1 MSGFWPPLSVSSP
14 LELVLSCSF
23 FGVSVYCFLAMA
35 AVCFGN
41 SPVLLNYCSKPAISW
56 SLMFL
61 CVADCVALKLLC
73 RLWTEDRSRSKKPVE
88 NRYFYPPSP
97 AALLIN
103 RLRACDKFFTG
114 VFCFFELFIPDYEAL
129 LTMPWEG
136 PRMLR
141 HDLRFES
148 ALVASEVNFY
158 LLAFSALGVTEAFSP
173 NFLPDIGL
181 NCWASSATNSGLIVG
196 LSTFVAMLICKGDC
210 ACSFVC
216 FF

>member
-1 MSGFWPPLSVSSP
+1 M
-14 LELVLSCSF
+14 
-23 FGVSVYCFLAMA
+23 
-35 AVCFGN
+35 
-41 SPVLLNYCSKPAISW
+41 
-56 SLMFL
+56 
-61 CVADCVALKLLC
+61 
-73 RLWTEDRSRSKKPVE
+73 E

-141 HDLRFES
+141 HDLKLES

-181 NCWASSATNSGLIVG
+181 NC
-196 LSTFVAMLICKGDC
+196 
-210 ACSFVC
+210 
-216 FF
+216 